1 MPPSPNTR
9 GFLWHQHVIKG
20 AKTEIACQCHA
31 AIVFFR
37 LIWGFCSQTLY
48 PWSVLQIRGEQIKS
62 CWWLFVIIIIFVF
75 IWGEE
80 TSFLPTFFFLGFFF
94 LSAWLVYIQPH
105 LNITGLV
112 SPETHSKRSGTWF
125 WLPTATFTSKQ
136 VHICSSS
143 TNRHSSPLIY
153 LSCRFISSSRGPD
166 CGSRT
171 EPPG

>member
-1 MPPSPNTR
+1 MSCCYCFFPSDLRFLQSDSVSLICTTNQRWANKELLVALCYYHYFCFYLGWRNQFSPN
-9 GFLWHQHVIKG
+9 V
-20 AKTEIACQCHA
+20 
-31 AIVFFR
+31 
-37 LIWGFCSQTLY
+37 
-48 PWSVLQIRGEQIKS
+48 
-62 CWWLFVIIIIFVF
+62 
-75 IWGEE
+75 
-80 TSFLPTFFFLGFFF
+80 FFLGFFF